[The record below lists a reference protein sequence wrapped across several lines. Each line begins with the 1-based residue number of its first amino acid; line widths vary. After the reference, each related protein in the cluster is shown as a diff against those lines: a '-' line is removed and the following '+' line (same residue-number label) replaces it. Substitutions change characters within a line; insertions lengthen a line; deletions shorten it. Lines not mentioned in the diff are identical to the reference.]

1 MTSSETT
8 TLTLREPAGSRELSL
23 PCRIGGAAGDEVIV
37 PGTTGSESLLL
48 HSLEGELGITAAPG
62 TTALFNG
69 RSLAAGVFTPLR
81 TGDVIAFGSTRLL
94 LQENTVLEV
103 RHLVGN
109 DTLAPI
115 TLDTAYEVTDSAGD
129 ERIFLADLDAGAAA
143 GSERNTRSTLTSFG
157 ANRKMLA
164 IAAALLA
171 VFGLFAL
178 LLSRLETV
186 RVTVLPANAE
196 VTGSGFGWRSADTLL
211 LLPGERR
218 IRAEADGYLP
228 IERVIEVREDSPLS
242 LQLQLKEKPG
252 ILDID
257 TDGVAARVFVDGG
270 EVGAAPGEI
279 QVASGERTLTL
290 RAERHLDLVQKIT
303 VAGRGTR
310 QPLSLRLQPSW
321 GALEISASTTGASVS
336 VNDAA
341 PVALPA
347 RVDLPA
353 GLHRLKISAR
363 GARDWQSAV
372 LLKAGET
379 QRIGPVE
386 LGAPDARLRVSS
398 RPAGADVTVG
408 GVFRGRTPLTVGLPA
423 GSEHDISVSLQGYK
437 AIERRVF
444 AAADKDIALQL
455 SLQSVPVRL
464 TIQGDPIDAE
474 VVIDGEVRGKTPLI
488 MELPARRHAFE
499 LRKAGMQTE
508 RIDVDLSAAVDRTVD
523 YKLVP
528 VGRARDWKPPPPA
541 LRAQTTGTMLRLIT
555 GGSFTMGSERREQG
569 RRANEFARKVTL
581 SRPYYLGTREVTN
594 GEFRRYKADHDSG
607 FVGKRTLDLDGQPVS
622 NVTWSDAVQYC
633 NWLSTQEGLPVAYEQ
648 KSGRWTLIEPVT
660 TGYRLPTEAEWEY
673 AARHAGPGA
682 RTQRYEWGDALP
694 PPAGIGNLAGRE
706 AIDEMTRVL
715 EGWQDDYPAVAPPGK
730 FRANAF
736 GIFDMTGNLSEW
748 VHDAYASF
756 EANAGGTDPLG
767 PAAGPASAG
776 AAAASNVRR
785 VIKGS
790 HWRTT
795 TFADLRAAWR
805 EGFDGTS
812 QEVGFRVA
820 RYAE

>member
-1 MTSSETT
+1 LNGVPLVSSVFAP
-8 TLTLREPAGSRELSL
+8 LQNGDVVALGSAR
-23 PCRIGGAAGDEVIV
+23 
-37 PGTTGSESLLL
+37 LLL
-48 HSLEGELGITAAPG
+48 HDQ
-62 TTALFNG
+62 AL
-69 RSLAAGVFTPLR
+69 
-81 TGDVIAFGSTRLL
+81 
-94 LQENTVLEV
+94 LEV

-115 TLDTAYEVTDSAGD
+115 TVDTAREFTESVGD
-129 ERIFLADLDAGAAA
+129 ERIFLADLAADAAA
-143 GSERNTRSTLTSFG
+143 ETAQDPRQVSASFA
-157 ANRKMLA
+157 ANRRLLA
-164 IAAALLA
+164 ITAALLV
-171 VFGLFAL
+171 VFGIFAL
-178 LLSRLETV
+178 LLSRLQTV
-186 RVTVLPANAE
+186 RITVLPASAE

-218 IRAEADGYLP
+218 VRAEADGYLP
-228 IERVIEVREDSPLS
+228 IERVVEVKEEAPLS

-252 ILDID
+252 VLEID
-257 TDGVAARVFVDGG
+257 TGGITARVFVDGAELG
-270 EVGAAPGEI
+270 TVPGDVQI
-279 QVASGERTLTL
+279 PGGERTLTL

-310 QPLSLRLQPSW
+310 QALSLRLQHSW
-321 GALEISASTTGASVS
+321 GALEVSASTAGASVS

-341 PVALPA
+341 PVALPT

-353 GLHRLKISAR
+353 GLHRLRISAR
-363 GARDWQSAV
+363 GARDWQSAI

-386 LGAPDARLRVSS
+386 LGAPDARLRVTS

-408 GVFRGRTPLTVGLPA
+408 GVFRGRTPVTVGLPA
-423 GSEHDISVSLQGYK
+423 GSQHDISVSLQGYRSV
-437 AIERRVF
+437 ERRVY
-444 AAADKDIALQL
+444 AAADKDIALSL
-455 SLQSVPVRL
+455 ALQSVPVRL
-464 TIQGDPIDAE
+464 TVQGDPLDAE
-474 VVIDGEVRGKTPLI
+474 VVIEGEVRGKTPLTF
-488 MELPARRHAFE
+488 ELPARRHSFE
-499 LRKAGMQTE
+499 VRKAGMQVE

-541 LRAQTTGTMLRLIT
+541 LRAQTTGTLLRLIT

-569 RRANEFARKVTL
+569 RRANEFPRKVTL
-581 SRPYYLGTREVTN
+581 ARPYYLGTREVTN
-594 GEFRRYKADHDSG
+594 GEFRRYKADHNSG

-622 NVTWSDAVQYC
+622 NASWSDAVQYC

-648 KSGRWTLIEPVT
+648 KGGRWALIEPVT

-694 PPAGIGNLAGRE
+694 PPAGIGNLAGSE

-715 EGWQDDYPAVAPPGK
+715 DGWQDDYPAIAPPGK
-730 FRANAF
+730 FRANGF

-748 VHDAYASF
+748 VHDAYVSF
-756 EANAGGTDPLG
+756 DANAGGTDPLG
-767 PAAGPASAG
+767 PAA
-776 AAAASNVRR
+776 AANMRR

-805 EGFDGTS
+805 DGFDGAS

>member
-1 MTSSETT
+1 MTSVATPR
-8 TLTLREPAGSRELSL
+8 LTLREPAGSRELSL

-48 HSLEGELGITAAPG
+48 HMLDGELGVTAAPG
-62 TTALFNG
+62 TTVLLNG
-69 RSLAAGVFTPLR
+69 APLSCGVFTPLQ
-81 TGDVIAFGSTRLL
+81 TGDVIAFGIARLL
-94 LQENTVLEV
+94 LPERTVLEA

-109 DTLAPI
+109 DTLVPI
-115 TLDTAYEVTDSAGD
+115 TLESTREFIESADD
-129 ERIFLADLDAGAAA
+129 ERIFLADLGADIAV
-143 GSERNTRSTLTSFG
+143 GTERSPRKFSRSFG
-157 ANRKMLA
+157 ANRQLLTV
-164 IAAALLA
+164 AAALLA
-171 VFGLFAL
+171 VFAIFAL

-218 IRAEADGYLP
+218 VRAEADGYLP
-228 IERVIEVREDSPLS
+228 VERVIEVREDSPLS
-242 LQLQLKEKPG
+242 LQLQLTEKPG

-257 TDGVAARVFVDGG
+257 TDGIAARVFVDGG
-270 EVGAAPGEI
+270 ELGTVPGEVK
-279 QVASGERTLTL
+279 VAGGERTLTL

-303 VAGRGTR
+303 VTGRGIR
-310 QPLSLRLQPSW
+310 QLLILRLQPSW
-321 GALEISASTTGASVS
+321 GALEISANTTGASVS

-341 PVALPA
+341 PVGLPT

-379 QRIGPVE
+379 QRVGPVE
-386 LGAPDARLRVSS
+386 LGAPDARLRVAS

-408 GVFRGRTPLTVGLPA
+408 GVFRGRTPMIVGLPA
-423 GSEHDISVSLQGYK
+423 GSEHDISVSMQGYR
-437 AIERRVF
+437 AVERRVF

-455 SLQSVPVRL
+455 ALLPVYVRL
-464 TIQGDPIDAE
+464 TVQGDPVDAE
-474 VVIDGEVRGKTPLI
+474 VLIDGEVRGKTPLTF
-488 MELPARRHAFE
+488 ELPARRHSFE
-499 LRKAGMQTE
+499 VRKAGMQVE
-508 RIDVDLSAAVDRTVD
+508 RIDVDLSTAVDRTVD

-541 LRAQTTGTMLRLIT
+541 LRAKTTGTMLRLIT
-555 GGSFTMGSERREQG
+555 VGSFTMGSERREQG
-569 RRANEFARKVTL
+569 RRANEFPRKVTL

-594 GEFRRYKADHDSG
+594 GEFRRYKADHNSG

-648 KSGRWTLIEPVT
+648 KSGRWALIEPVT
-660 TGYRLPTEAEWEY
+660 TSYRLPTEAEWEY
-673 AARHAGPGA
+673 VSRHAGSGA
-682 RTQRYEWGDALP
+682 RMQRYEWGDALP
-694 PPAGIGNLAGRE
+694 PPAGIGNLAGSE
-706 AIDEMTRVL
+706 AVDEMTRVL
-715 EGWQDDYPAVAPPGK
+715 DGWQDDYPAVAPPGK

-736 GIFDMTGNLSEW
+736 GMFDMTGNLSEW
-748 VHDAYASF
+748 MHDAYASF
-756 EANAGGTDPLG
+756 DANAGGTDPVG
-767 PAAGPASAG
+767 PAAG
-776 AAAASNVRR
+776 AAAAPNLRH

-805 EGFDGTS
+805 DGFDGAS

>member
-1 MTSSETT
+1 MSATIWR
-8 TLTLREPAGSRELSL
+8 LTLREPAGSRELSL
-23 PCRIGGAAGDEVIV
+23 PCRIGGVAGDEIIV

-48 HSLEGELGITAAPG
+48 HVLDSELGVTAAPD
-62 TTALFNG
+62 TTVLLNGVPLVSSVFAPLQNGDIVAL
-69 RSLAAGVFTPLR
+69 
-81 TGDVIAFGSTRLL
+81 GSARLL
-94 LQENTVLEV
+94 LQDQAVLEV

-115 TLDTAYEVTDSAGD
+115 TVDTAREFAESVGD
-129 ERIFLADLDAGAAA
+129 ERIFFADLAADTTT
-143 GSERNTRSTLTSFG
+143 GTTQDPRHFLVSFV
-157 ANRKMLA
+157 ANRRLLA
-164 IAAALLA
+164 IAVALLV
-171 VFGLFAL
+171 VFGIFAL
-178 LLSRLETV
+178 SLSRLETV
-186 RVTVLPANAE
+186 RVTVLPASAE

-228 IERVIEVREDSPLS
+228 IERVVEVKADAPLS

-252 ILDID
+252 VLEID
-257 TDGVAARVFVDGG
+257 TGGITARVFIDGAELG
-270 EVGAAPGEI
+270 TVPGDI
-279 QVASGERTLTL
+279 PIPGGERTLTL
-290 RAERHLDLVQKIT
+290 RAERHLDLVRKINI
-303 VAGRGTR
+303 AGRGTR

-321 GALEISASTTGASVS
+321 GALEVNASTAGASVS

-341 PVALPA
+341 PVALPM

-363 GARDWQSAV
+363 GARDWQSAIF
-372 LLKAGET
+372 LKAGET

-386 LGAPDARLRVSS
+386 LGAPDARLRVTS

-408 GVFRGRTPLTVGLPA
+408 GVFSGRTPVTVGLPA
-423 GSEHDISVSLQGYK
+423 GSEHDISVSLQGYRSV
-437 AIERRVF
+437 ERRVY
-444 AAADKDIALQL
+444 AAADKDIVLPL
-455 SLQSVPVRL
+455 VLQSVPVRL
-464 TIQGDPIDAE
+464 TVQGDPLDAE
-474 VVIDGEVRGKTPLI
+474 VVIEGEVRGKTPLTF
-488 MELPARRHAFE
+488 ELSARRHIFE
-499 LRKAGMQTE
+499 IRKAGMQAE
-508 RIDVDLSAAVDRTVD
+508 RIDVDLSAAVDRMVD

-528 VGRARDWKPPPPA
+528 VGRARDWSPPPPA
-541 LRAQTTGTMLRLIT
+541 LRSQTTGTLLRLIA

-569 RRANEFARKVTL
+569 RRANEFPRKVAL
-581 SRPYYLGTREVTN
+581 VRPYYLGTREVTN
-594 GEFRRYKADHDSG
+594 GEFRRYKADHNSG

-648 KSGRWTLIEPVT
+648 KGGRWVLIEPVNA
-660 TGYRLPTEAEWEY
+660 GYRLPTETEWEY
-673 AARHAGPGA
+673 AARHAGSGA

-694 PPAGIGNLAGRE
+694 PPAGIGNLAGSE

-715 EGWQDDYPAVAPPGK
+715 DGWQDDYPAIAPPGK
-730 FRANAF
+730 FRANGF

-748 VHDAYASF
+748 THDAYVSF
-756 EANAGGTDPLG
+756 DANVGGTDPLG
-767 PAAGPASAG
+767 PAT
-776 AAAASNVRR
+776 AANMRR
-785 VIKGS
+785 VTKGS

-805 EGFDGTS
+805 EGFDGAS
-812 QEVGFRVA
+812 QEIGFRVA

>member
-1 MTSSETT
+1 MSVATPR
-8 TLTLREPAGSRELSL
+8 LTLREPAGSRELSL
-23 PCRIGGAAGDEVIV
+23 PCRIGGVAGDEIIV
-37 PGTTGSESLLL
+37 PGTTGRESLLL
-48 HSLEGELGITAAPG
+48 HVLDGELGVTVAPD
-62 TTALFNG
+62 TTVLLNG
-69 RSLAAGVFTPLR
+69 VPLVSSVFAPLQN
-81 TGDVIAFGSTRLL
+81 GDVVALGSARLL
-94 LQENTVLEV
+94 LHDQALLEV

-115 TLDTAYEVTDSAGD
+115 TVDTAREFTESVGD
-129 ERIFLADLDAGAAA
+129 ERIFLADLAADTA
-143 GSERNTRSTLTSFG
+143 AETAQDPRQVSASFA
-157 ANRKMLA
+157 ANRRLLA
-164 IAAALLA
+164 IAAALLV
-171 VFGLFAL
+171 VFGIFAL
-178 LLSRLETV
+178 LLSRLQTV
-186 RVTVLPANAE
+186 RVTVLPASAE

-218 IRAEADGYLP
+218 VRAEADGYLP
-228 IERVIEVREDSPLS
+228 IERVVEVKKEAPLS

-252 ILDID
+252 VLEID
-257 TDGVAARVFVDGG
+257 TGGITARVFVDGAELG
-270 EVGAAPGEI
+270 TVPGDVQI
-279 QVASGERTLTL
+279 PGGERTLTL

-310 QPLSLRLQPSW
+310 QALSLRLQPSW
-321 GALEISASTTGASVS
+321 GALEVSASTAGASVS

-341 PVALPA
+341 PVALPT

-353 GLHRLKISAR
+353 GLHRLVISAR
-363 GARDWQSAV
+363 GARDWQSAI

-379 QRIGPVE
+379 QQIGPVE
-386 LGAPDARLRVSS
+386 LGAPDARLRVTS

-408 GVFRGRTPLTVGLPA
+408 GVFRGRTPVTVGLPA
-423 GSEHDISVSLQGYK
+423 GSEHDISVSLQGYRSV
-437 AIERRVF
+437 ERRVY
-444 AAADKDIALQL
+444 AAADKDIALPL
-455 SLQSVPVRL
+455 ALQSVPVRL
-464 TIQGDPIDAE
+464 TVQGDPLDAE
-474 VVIDGEVRGKTPLI
+474 VVIEGEVRGKTPLTF
-488 MELPARRHAFE
+488 ELPARRHSFE
-499 LRKAGMQTE
+499 VRKAGMQVE

-541 LRAQTTGTMLRLIT
+541 LRAQTTGTLLRLIT

-569 RRANEFARKVTL
+569 RRANEFPRKVTL
-581 SRPYYLGTREVTN
+581 ARPYYLGTREVTN
-594 GEFRRYKADHDSG
+594 GEFRRYKADHNSG

-622 NVTWSDAVQYC
+622 NASWSDAVQYC

-648 KSGRWTLIEPVT
+648 KGGRWALIEPVT

-694 PPAGIGNLAGRE
+694 PPAGIGNLAGSE

-715 EGWQDDYPAVAPPGK
+715 DGWQDDYPTIAPPGK
-730 FRANAF
+730 FRANGF

-748 VHDAYASF
+748 VHDAYVSF
-756 EANAGGTDPLG
+756 DANAGGTDPLG
-767 PAAGPASAG
+767 PAAGANAAG
-776 AAAASNVRR
+776 AAAAVNVRR

-805 EGFDGTS
+805 DGFDGAS

>member
-1 MTSSETT
+1 VTAAETPM
-8 TLTLREPAGSRELSL
+8 LTLREPAGTRELSL
-23 PCRIGGAAGDEVIV
+23 PCRIGGAAGDDIIV

-48 HSLEGELGITAAPG
+48 HWLDSELGVTAAPG
-62 TTALFNG
+62 TTALANG
-69 RSLAAGVFTPLR
+69 MPLVVSVFTPLQD
-81 TGDVIAFGSTRLL
+81 GDVIAFGSARLL
-94 LQENTVLEV
+94 LQGKTALEL

-109 DTLAPI
+109 DTLAPV
-115 TLDTAYEVTDSAGD
+115 TVDTAREFTESAGD
-129 ERIFLADLDAGAAA
+129 ERIFLADLAEDPATDDARSPAKVSASI
-143 GSERNTRSTLTSFG
+143 GS
-157 ANRKMLA
+157 NRRLLA
-164 IAAALLA
+164 IAAVVLA
-171 VFGLFAL
+171 VFGIFAL

-186 RVTVLPANAE
+186 RLTVLPANAE

-218 IRAEADGYLP
+218 IRAEAEGYLP
-228 IERVIEVREDSPLS
+228 IERVIEVQQDAPLS

-252 ILDID
+252 VLDID
-257 TDGVAARVFVDGG
+257 TAGVAARVFIDGAEFGTVPG
-270 EVGAAPGEI
+270 EV
-279 QVASGERTLTL
+279 QVAGGERTLTL

-303 VAGRGTR
+303 VEGRGTR

-321 GALEISASTTGASVS
+321 GALEVSAMTAGASVS
-336 VNDAA
+336 VNDST
-341 PVALPA
+341 PVALPT

-386 LGAPDARLRVSS
+386 LGAPDARLRVTS

-408 GVFRGRTPLTVGLPA
+408 GVFRGRTPVTVGLPA
-423 GSEHDISVSLQGYK
+423 GSEHDISVSLQGYRSV
-437 AIERRVF
+437 ERRVF
-444 AAADKDIALQL
+444 ATADKDIPLQL
-455 SLQSVPVRL
+455 ALQSVPVRL
-464 TIQGDPIDAE
+464 TVQGEPIDAE
-474 VVIDGEVRGKTPLI
+474 VVIDGEVRGKTPLTF
-488 MELPARRHAFE
+488 ELPARKHSFE
-499 LRKAGMQTE
+499 VRKAGMQAE

-569 RRANEFARKVTL
+569 RRANEFPRKVTL
-581 SRPYYLGTREVTN
+581 ARPYYLGTREVTN
-594 GEFRRYKADHDSG
+594 GEFRRYKADHNSG

-648 KSGRWTLIEPVT
+648 KGGRWTLIEPAT

-694 PPAGIGNLAGRE
+694 PPTGVGNLAGSE

-715 EGWQDDYPAVAPPGK
+715 EAWQDDYPAVAPPGK
-730 FRANAF
+730 FRANGF

-748 VHDAYASF
+748 VHDAYVSF
-756 EANAGGTDPLG
+756 DANAGGTDPLG
-767 PAAGPASAG
+767 PAAGANAAG
-776 AAAASNVRR
+776 AAAAVNVRR